1 MTLGIYQIRNG
12 INGKIYIGSC
22 SDELNQIEGRIEYG
36 HFYRLRKGT
45 HPNPKLQYAWNK
57 YGEDNFSWSILQELT
72 DITDILD
79 IETEWINKTG
89 CYKDDIGY
97 NIAKDALAPMK
108 GRKMSDEAKKKIGDK
123 SRGKKISEEHKE
135 ILRNRIVSEDTK
147 KKIREA
153 RSKQIFS
160 EEHKINFSRAQ
171 YKRQRAMR
179 GEEFSEEIF
188 QEYLNNKERKLETK
202 RKPMSDIRRKEWKQK
217 LRDANLGKRVSEETK
232 QKMRDSQRKHF
243 DSTPR
248 RSVSEES
255 KKRMSEAQKK
265 RFEDKNEREKIW
277 KSRKS

>member
-1 MTLGIYQIRNG
+1 MTLGIYQIRNN

-45 HPNPKLQYAWNK
+45 HPNPKLQYAWNR

-72 DITDILD
+72 DTTNILD

-89 CYKDDIGY
+89 CYKNYIGY

-108 GRKMSDEAKKKIGDK
+108 GRKMSEEAKKKIGDK
-123 SRGKKISEEHKE
+123 SRGRLVSDETRKKMKNRVISEET
-135 ILRNRIVSEDTK
+135 RQ
-147 KKIREA
+147 KIREGNLG
-153 RSKQIFS
+153 KKVS
-160 EEHKINFSRAQ
+160 EETRINLSRAQ
-171 YKRQRAMR
+171 YKRHHK
-179 GEEFSEEIF
+179 EFSEEEFQTYLLKRDEPKIF
-188 QEYLNNKERKLETK
+188 KSKE
-202 RKPMSDIRRKEWKQK
+202 EWKQK
-217 LRDANLGKRVSEETK
+217 LRDANLGKKHSEETK
-232 QKMRDSQRKHF
+232 KKMRESQRKHF